1 MGWINLVMF
10 IILAVLGLW
19 GLISREKWLEDESK
33 KNKKS

>member
-19 GLISREKWLEDESK
+19 GLISRGKWLEDESK